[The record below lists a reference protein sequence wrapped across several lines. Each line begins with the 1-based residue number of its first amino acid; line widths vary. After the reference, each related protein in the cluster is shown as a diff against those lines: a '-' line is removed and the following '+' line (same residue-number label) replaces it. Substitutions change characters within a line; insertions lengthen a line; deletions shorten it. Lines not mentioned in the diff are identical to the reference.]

1 MIAKLLSLIS
11 TGKGAAAAAVLAAA
25 TVGGGVAAT
34 NSDVRDAVGSTVENV
49 TSGVADTV
57 SGQPPVVTARNAA
70 DRKLRQAFQDDQK
83 KLERLRSSKVEGA
96 DREKLGDIVKTADEK
111 LRARLTTALDATA
124 ALTLGREGHEAS
136 GSPKPSGSAK
146 PSASPDVKASFTPD
160 AQTKIDAIVAAAI
173 TDMDKIVADAT
184 AAVGALPTFTPG
196 KPSDHPSG
204 KPSDKSSDKPSEHP
218 GGKPGDAPGGKPADA
233 GPSAKPTR

>member
-1 MIAKLLSLIS
+1 LIAKLLSLIS

-34 NSDVRDAVGSTVENV
+34 NSEVRDAVGSTVENV
-49 TSGVADTV
+49 TTSVADTV

-146 PSASPDVKASFTPD
+146 PSTSPDVKTTFTPD

-173 TDMDKIVADAT
+173 TDMDKIVTDAT
-184 AAVGALPTFTPG
+184 AAVGALPTFILG

-204 KPSDKSSDKPSEHP
+204 KPGEKPSEHP
-218 GGKPGDAPGGKPADA
+218 GGKPSDVPGGKPADA